1 MADVF
6 DFPGESSET
15 GSGTESLDLPPGPAL
30 PPAPPNQAPNQAN
43 RKRDRNGESPR
54 CQAWKCQFGMRIEF
68 AESDNGLS
76 VDEKTKKVTDFLQLR
91 TGHNPPRQLKAFA
104 VFLNCAE
111 YCEGPPGL
119 QSVQVIAY
127 VQTRP
132 TTAIPLK
139 KWMGDECVWTP
150 IPGGLYGNPEFLAN
164 IQKPAPWKLLPIIS
178 TLALNNAG
186 RQMKRVIPLFSPN
199 TPHIMI
205 FPILHIDD

>member
-6 DFPGESSET
+6 DFSSNDSAA
-15 GSGTESLDLPPGPAL
+15 GSGTESPNLPL
-30 PPAPPNQAPNQAN
+30 PPAAPSHAN
-43 RKRDRNGESPR
+43 RKRDRTGESP
-54 CQAWKCQFGMRIEF
+54 QKNAWKGTFEIRIQIL
-68 AESDNGLS
+68 ESDAHLS
-76 VDEKTKKVTDFLQLR
+76 VDEKTKKVTDFIKLR

-132 TTAIPLK
+132 TTAIPLN

-150 IPGGLYGNPEFLAN
+150 VPGGLYGNPEFLAN

-186 RQMKRVIPLFSPN
+186 RQMKRVIPRFSPN

>member
-1 MADVF
+1 MADEF
-6 DFPGESSET
+6 DFSSEDSAA
-15 GSGTESLDLPPGPAL
+15 GSGTESQNLPPVQA
-30 PPAPPNQAPNQAN
+30 APRLAK
-43 RKRDRNGESPR
+43 RMRDRTDNSP
-54 CQAWKCQFGMRIEF
+54 QKTAWKGTFEIRIQIL
-68 AESDNGLS
+68 ESDAHLS
-76 VDEKTKKVTDFLQLR
+76 VDEKTKKVTDFIKLR

-111 YCEGPPGL
+111 YCGPPGL
-119 QSVQVIAY
+119 QSLQVTAY
-127 VQTRP
+127 VQTKP
-132 TTAIPLK
+132 ITAIPLK

-150 IPGGLYGNPEFLAN
+150 IPCGLYGNPEFLAN

-186 RQMKRVIPLFSPN
+186 RQMKRVIPRFSPN